1 MDLKIFDE
9 KILSKEEELKNE
21 DLEDQA
27 ASQLFKEGEKAMS
40 LNEIIQKRSVLLEHL
55 IFEID
60 QSGHQD
66 EEGSSPIEQS
76 TVKQYVQIKVNN
88 IEEDGGQILIQL
100 VDMTEHMLFVEMK
113 NSSQFNQFKNKN
125 ELLSMINACVSHELR
140 NPLNSIIAT
149 NIEKKHLYK

>member
-1 MDLKIFDE
+1 
-9 KILSKEEELKNE
+9 
-21 DLEDQA
+21 
-27 ASQLFKEGEKAMS
+27 
-40 LNEIIQKRSVLLEHL
+40 
-55 IFEID
+55 
-60 QSGHQD
+60 
-66 EEGSSPIEQS
+66 
-76 TVKQYVQIKVNN
+76 VQIKVNN